1 MAFSRLGD
9 NLLPTRI
16 RYNGKILR
24 LGYGGPDGFQY
35 LSLHKKKTFMPASE
49 YLKEI
54 RSPKFSDLKTLNYHR
69 LRLEKSYNDMK
80 GENTFISPDTERV
93 YKENMDFLNDKISK
107 IEKDSHL

>member
-35 LSLHKKKTFMPASE
+35 LSLHKKKTFLPASE
-49 YLKEI
+49 YLKQI
-54 RSPKFSDLKTLNYHR
+54 HDQKFSDLNALTFHKR
-69 LRLEKSYNDMK
+69 RLEKSYKDMK
-80 GENTFISPDTERV
+80 DSNEVLSINMEKIYNENIV
-93 YKENMDFLNDKISK
+93 FLNEKIK
-107 IEKDSHL
+107 QIEKDSQL